1 MLKGSNFWGGLFVV
15 AVLSTLIQP
24 AALAAQ
30 FTTAEA
36 FDINR
41 FSPNGG
47 LFETFYVTD
56 TEPLG
61 AMLESKLVSGD
72 ARVLLTETAR
82 GNLALLT
89 DQMSFHHIAQG
100 EANGQPWMVTF

>member
-1 MLKGSNFWGGLFVV
+1 MLKGSKFWGSFFVV
-15 AVLSTLIQP
+15 AVLSTVIQP

-30 FTTAEA
+30 FTTAET

-47 LFETFYVTD
+47 QFETFYVTD
-56 TEPLG
+56 SEPLG
-61 AMLESKLVSGD
+61 ALLDSNLISAET
-72 ARVLLTETAR
+72 RVLLTETAT
-82 GNLALLT
+82 GKLAFLT